1 MAMVCP
7 QCKEWFQQRLDCPK
21 CGARLI
27 YQPGGPGHDPSD
39 PLSSDH
45 WQQTPWGRLL
55 VGLLLAQGLF
65 YIFHHLCTAG
75 FLVVRPDSDNV
86 WSALTG
92 LVLLQAIQAVSVL
105 AAGLLSGA
113 GQRRGMFL
121 GLVVGVWNGVLFT
134 VSRHWLGYPLTT
146 ISLFGEPALQAAI
159 GAVGGLAGSVI
170 WKPLSPLRLPG
181 LLQGSGPAPAIS
193 VRPRRSAFA
202 GPLYWGRV
210 LTGTTLTVGCIV
222 WVDVIREF
230 VLEASEGKLRIDT
243 HLQAELV
250 TWEISAVAMLVG
262 GAFAGA
268 TTSNGTKQGI
278 AVGTASGVI
287 LLGIRLAN
295 NLLTPQLLI
304 LTLASTIALCLV
316 GGWFG
321 GELLP
326 PIIRAAKRHRRRHP
340 API

>member
-7 QCKEWFQQRLDCPK
+7 QCKEWFQQRLNCPH
-21 CGARLI
+21 CGARLV
-27 YQPGGPGHDPSD
+27 YQTGGPGRDSSD

-55 VGLLLAQGLF
+55 VGLLVAQGLF
-65 YIFHHLCTAG
+65 YIFQHLCTAG
-75 FLVVRPDSDNV
+75 LLAVRAESADV

-92 LVLLQAIQAVSVL
+92 LVLLQALQAVSVL
-105 AAGLLSGA
+105 TAGLLSGA
-113 GQRRGMFL
+113 GQRRGMLL

-134 VSRHWLGYPLTT
+134 LAHHWLGYPLTT
-146 ISLFGEPALQAAI
+146 IALFGEPALQAAI
-159 GAVGGLAGSVI
+159 GAVGGLVGSMI
-170 WKPLSPLRLPG
+170 WKPVAPLRLPV
-181 LLQGSGPAPAIS
+181 LLQAPAPII
-193 VRPRRSAFA
+193 PIGRRSSPLA
-202 GPLYWGRV
+202 GPIAWGRV
-210 LTGTTLTVGCIV
+210 LTGITLSVGCVV

-250 TWEISAVAMLVG
+250 TWEISALAMLAG

-268 TTSNGTKQGI
+268 NTKNGTKQGI
-278 AVGTASGVI
+278 VVGLGTAVI

-295 NLLTPQLLI
+295 NFFTAELLI
-304 LTLASTIALCLV
+304 LTVLSTVALGLV

-321 GELLP
+321 GEMLP
-326 PIIRAAKRHRRRHP
+326 PLIRLPKRQKRRRAA
-340 API
+340 AI